1 MTTITIKINE
11 QTSKGKEILEFLKTQ
26 GIEIVYNTKKR
37 EAKSDLMKKALAL
50 SKTVEKNDITMQ
62 EIIDEVRDVRNGNL
76 TLQLLQKQNTW

>member
-62 EIIDEVRDVRNGNL
+62 EIIDEVREVRNG
-76 TLQLLQKQNTW
+76 KK

>member
-62 EIIDEVRDVRNGNL
+62 EIIDEVREVRNGNL